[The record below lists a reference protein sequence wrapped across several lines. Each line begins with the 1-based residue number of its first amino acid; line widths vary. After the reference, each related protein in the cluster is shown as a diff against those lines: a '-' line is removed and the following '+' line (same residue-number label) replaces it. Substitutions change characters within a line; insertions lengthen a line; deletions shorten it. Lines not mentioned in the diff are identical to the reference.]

1 MTTTYLLSGGGT
13 LGAFQAGVL
22 AALQPAIDEGQL
34 ERPEH
39 IVGISVGGLNATLA
53 ALNHHDWRWVAN
65 HWHQNVR
72 RPEDIAI
79 RKSVPLRVLPGVLRG
94 EYDGLV
100 NTLPLRRMM
109 HTSLS
114 LAALRESPITPHA
127 GAVNLNTGAL
137 VYRTPSDE
145 RFLAHLLASA
155 SIPAIFPTV
164 EIDGE
169 PWADGGLV
177 EVAPATHCI
186 GLGADRIIAIL
197 CQPEDQKRE
206 PIDAGD
212 PWALAERL
220 MDIVT
225 TSLLEKDVRAIES
238 VNRRIRRALTGV
250 HPSEK
255 AEVMGSHG
263 LTGKRHVQVTIIRPP
278 VPLGYNTGAFTERD
292 IARALDMGRAAG
304 AAFVQTLANR
314 GWARRA
320 VNRQP
325 PYDLDTPRGG
335 VAAIGRSVQGEPRQ
349 RAD

>member
-1 MTTTYLLSGGGT
+1 MKTTILLSGGGA

-39 IVGISVGGLNATLA
+39 MVGISVGALNATLA
-53 ALNHHDWRWVAN
+53 AMNHHDWRWVAN

-79 RKSVPLRVLPGVLRG
+79 QKSVPLRVLPGVLRG

-109 HTSLS
+109 HQHLSLS
-114 LAALRESPITPHA
+114 ALRASPITPHA
-127 GAVNLNTGAL
+127 GATNLRTGEL
-137 VYRTPSDE
+137 IYRTPQND
-145 RFLAHLLASA
+145 RFLLHLLASA

-186 GLGADRIIAIL
+186 GLGADRVIAIL
-197 CQPEDQKRE
+197 CQPKDAERE
-206 PIDAGD
+206 PIDVGS
-212 PWALAERL
+212 PLALAERL

-225 TSLLEKDVRAIES
+225 VSLLEKDVRAIEA
-238 VNRRIRRALTGV
+238 VNERLRLADLHARERFISLPQIMEPGDWIKYRNAHRADRSL
-250 HPSEK
+250 S
-255 AEVMGSHG
+255 
-263 LTGKRHVQVTIIRPP
+263 GKRHIEITIIRPP
-278 VPLGYNTGAFTERD
+278 EPLGYSTGAFTERD
-292 IARALDMGRAAG
+292 IARALDMGREAG
-304 AAFVQTLANR
+304 AAFIETLGA
-314 GWARRA
+314 W
-320 VNRQP
+320 P
-325 PYDLDTPRGG
+325 
-335 VAAIGRSVQGEPRQ
+335 
-349 RAD
+349 